1 MCNKGKFK
9 ISYKISFKRQSTAA
23 LIKLDPMEGCIEPG
37 ATCDIKLTFCSPSSI
52 VNFNSNKDVRIS
64 LLGKLFPVKL
74 FINIIYIFFL
84 TIVMFFL

>member
-9 ISYKISFKRQSTAA
+9 ISYKISFKRHSTAA
-23 LIKLDPMEGCIEPG
+23 LIKLDPMEGFIEPG

-64 LLGKLFPVKL
+64 LLGKFFLVKL
-74 FINIIYIFFL
+74 LSILYIYFFKQ
-84 TIVMFFL
+84 